1 MRPAIIGITAAIDED
16 DERFCLTRH
25 YVNAVTQAGGLPFIL
40 PSLSINLAAAIL
52 ERVQGLI
59 LSGGGDLD
67 PSYFGEEPLPA
78 TKKIAPRRDAFEIA
92 VARAALVR
100 KIPVLGICRGL
111 QVLNVA
117 AGGKV
122 FQDISLGVYN
132 PLKHFQDAPRW
143 HATHHIEILPGSK
156 LASIFGTL
164 RLRVNSFHHQ
174 AVRRLA
180 PVFKATAW
188 ASDGVIEAIEA
199 EVHPFAVGVQFHPEG
214 MWENEPVFLKLF
226 SALIASCVH
235 SSEPSVSGKSFPP

>member
-1 MRPAIIGITAAIDED
+1 MRPVIIGITSAFDEE
-16 DERFCLTRH
+16 ERFCLARY
-25 YVNAVTQAGGLPFIL
+25 YVDAVTQAGGLPLIL
-40 PSLSINLAAAIL
+40 PALSLEVAVSTL
-52 ERVQGLI
+52 ERVHGLI

-78 TKKIAPRRDAFEIA
+78 TKRITPRRDAFEVA
-92 VARAALVR
+92 LARAALVR
-100 KIPVLGICRGL
+100 QVPVLGICRGL

-122 FQDISLGVYN
+122 LQDISLGVYN

-143 HATHHIEILPGSK
+143 HGTHSIEILPGSK

-180 PVFKATAW
+180 PAFNATAW
-188 ASDGVIEAIEA
+188 AQDGVVEGIEA
-199 EVHPFAVGVQFHPEG
+199 EAHPFAVGVQFHPEG
-214 MWENEPVFLKLF
+214 MWEKEPLFLKLF
-226 SALIASCVH
+226 TALVTSCANSPK
-235 SSEPSVSGKSFPP
+235 SSG